1 LPAFLA
7 VQVPF
12 VAGEARTIDF
22 RNKRVL
28 ITGGARGI
36 GYATARLFLE
46 QGARVAINDLS
57 TEAIEAA
64 IDSLGRDNLVAAP
77 GSVALATDCECIV
90 ERAIWDLEGL
100 DVLINNAG
108 VYVEASVDQ
117 TDEALWNEILDTN
130 LKGAFFMSRAAMPHL
145 RESCGTIVNLASE
158 AGVVGSPNVSAYSAS
173 KAGIIGLTRAMAM
186 ELVPDVRVT
195 CVCPSPTD
203 TQIFERTAETLSD
216 PEAYRASLVR
226 YAPMR
231 RMARPEEVA
240 KAILFL
246 ASSDASFVTGTA
258 LMVDGGVT
266 AGSAAL

>member
-1 LPAFLA
+1 
-7 VQVPF
+7 
-12 VAGEARTIDF
+12 VARRIEGRYIDF
-22 RNKRVL
+22 RGKRVL
-28 ITGGARGI
+28 VTGAARGI

-46 QGARVAINDLS
+46 HGARVAINDLS
-57 TEAIEAA
+57 PEAVDAA
-64 IDSLGRDNLVAAP
+64 VTSLGKANLVAAP

-108 VYVEASVDQ
+108 IYVEASVEQ
-117 TDEALWNEILDTN
+117 TDEVLWNETLDTN
-130 LKGAFFMSRAAMPHL
+130 LKGTFFMSRAATPHL
-145 RESCGTIVNLASE
+145 RESRGAIVNLASE
-158 AGVVGSPNVSAYSAS
+158 AGVVGSPNISAYAAS

-203 TQIFERTAETLSD
+203 TQIFERTAETLDD
-216 PEAYRASLVR
+216 PDSYRASLVR
-226 YAPMR
+226 YSPMR
-231 RMARPEEVA
+231 RMARADEVA

-246 ASSDASFVTGTA
+246 ASSDASFITGTA